1 MTLWNVAKGG
11 PWTFPARVGTTW
23 LRLDQ
28 PSKIGRLRCGS
39 DLAPILRVRGVAP
52 KRWVS
57 PRISGHRFCG
67 IIRHLDPRAAA
78 FLGFWRRGSLKPF
91 NAQPNRSV
99 AVACVERQSG
109 EIGKLV
115 LVKDELRTVGEPVLG
130 EPSGRPFVLFYEGFD
145 VVEQTVETLGR
156 EPVFDS
162 NFHGH
167 GKTFRD
173 LKYEVS
179 TSSLLQEPAAWK
191 AIFRMCVVT
200 SSNNR
205 HQTRLTARLAAL

>member
-1 MTLWNVAKGG
+1 VVRNVAKGG
-11 PWTFPARVGTTW
+11 PWTFPARAGTTW

-91 NAQPNRSV
+91 NAQPNGSV
-99 AVACVERQSG
+99 AITSVERQSG
-109 EIGKLV
+109 ETGELV
-115 LVKDELRTVGEPVLG
+115 LVKNELRTVGEPVLR
-130 EPSGRPFVLFYEGFD
+130 EASRKSFIEFHEGFD
-145 VVEQTVETLGR
+145 VVE
-156 EPVFDS
+156 
-162 NFHGH
+162 
-167 GKTFRD
+167 
-173 LKYEVS
+173 
-179 TSSLLQEPAAWK
+179 
-191 AIFRMCVVT
+191 
-200 SSNNR
+200 
-205 HQTRLTARLAAL
+205 